1 MLYKGQIADI
11 EEYSIFKNQQA
22 ADAIDRLIR
31 ELGIEQIDIC
41 GLAGDV
47 CVNDTLHDGIA
58 CYGSD
63 MFNVLSDFSPSID
76 GGTTLDKTI
85 TENRLK
91 CNR

>member
-1 MLYKGQIADI
+1 MK
-11 EEYSIFKNQQA
+11 
-22 ADAIDRLIR
+22 RLLLIVDPQVDF
-31 ELGIEQIDIC
+31 I
-41 GLAGDV
+41 
-47 CVNDTLHDGIA
+47 
-58 CYGSD
+58 YGSG